1 MKIEFLIGILGAL
14 AITACDAGI
23 EPIDHRI
30 KPVEEWSDEWDEYA
44 ATLYNY
50 KQSDHYLIYVRF
62 DNATEH
68 IESEKNSIRSLPDS
82 LDIVALANPISKF
95 DREDFAKL
103 QRRATKVLATADCS
117 NPETALQRFNE
128 TLATVKADKLD
139 GIVVRYAAAVSDA
152 ARTAETEIAAK
163 LAGLS
168 GKLRVF
174 EGNAAFVAAGNRNN
188 YDLWLIDATSAD
200 DIYAVE
206 NDVDYLT
213 GYLGIDSERILPLV
227 PLTGT
232 INDETGAAQSSP
244 AKAFE
249 IIRSRSLAGL
259 ALSGVSTDYYA
270 LTGNYPRLR
279 AAIDLLNPAHK

>member
-1 MKIEFLIGILGAL
+1 MKIKFLTGILGAL

-30 KPVEEWSDEWDEYA
+30 QPVEEWSGEWDEYA
-44 ATLYNY
+44 AKLYNY

-62 DNATEH
+62 DNDPGH
-68 IESEKNSIRSLPDS
+68 IESEKNCIRSLPDS
-82 LDIVALANPISKF
+82 LDIVALANPVSAF
-95 DREDFAKL
+95 DREDVAKL

-117 NPETALQRFNE
+117 DPATALQRFNE
-128 TLATVKADKLD
+128 TLATVKADQLD
-139 GIVVRYAAAVSDA
+139 GIVVRYTAAVSDA
-152 ARTAETEIAAK
+152 ARTAEAEIAAQ

-174 EGNAAFVAAGNRNN
+174 EGNGAFVAAEHRSN
-188 YDLWLIDATSAD
+188 YDLWLIDAASAD
-200 DIYAVE
+200 NIYAVE
-206 NDVDYLT
+206 SDVDYLT
-213 GYLGIDSERILPLV
+213 GYLGIDSKRILPLV

-232 INDETGAAQSSP
+232 INDQNGAPQSSP
-244 AKAFE
+244 AKSFE
-249 IIRSRSLAGL
+249 LIRSRSLGGL

-279 AAIDLLNPAHK
+279 AVIDLLNPAYK